1 MRNATET
8 ETTTP
13 TAEVV
18 PPSPELLL
26 GRFDRV
32 EIRTA
37 SEARATLRD
46 GSLFVR
52 VSATAEIAYTVRRFV
67 EHGEHVLL
75 VRALIADQWRQL
87 DPAWQLPATIIYTP
101 QNNEE

>member
-1 MRNATET
+1 MTSAPTT
-8 ETTTP
+8 ETTT
-13 TAEVV
+13 TAT
-18 PPSPELLL
+18 PEHLL

-32 EIRTA
+32 EIHTL
-37 SEARATLRD
+37 SEALATLRD

-67 EHGEHVLL
+67 EHDEHVLL
-75 VRALIADQWRQL
+75 VRSLIGDQWHEL